1 MDLDDFKGL
10 PVRGDL
16 VITKGRLT
24 GYVVNA
30 FNEDSIYF
38 HSVLEDG
45 LPEVHPLGDEGLDE
59 KLIIHIPIKDVIAE
73 IKKAQGRLSTYKAVF
88 ADGSQMQVWIAIS
101 IHSERLEWST
111 NGPTEYVPAVVK
123 WKVGSRVVPDNYV
136 FGFTLRAST
145 TSEEIVEI
153 AEELIAVI
161 EENFERI

>member
-1 MDLDDFKGL
+1 MDLYDFDCL
-10 PVRGDL
+10 PVKGDL
-16 VITKGRLT
+16 VITKGRLA
-24 GYVVNA
+24 GYVVNE
-30 FNEDSIYF
+30 FNEDSISF
-38 HSVLEDG
+38 ESVLEYG

-59 KLIIHIPIKDVIAE
+59 KLILHIPLVEVISG
-73 IKKAQGRLSTYKAVF
+73 IKKAQGNLSEYKE
-88 ADGSQMQVWIAIS
+88 GSQLRVWIEVS

-111 NGPTEYVPAVVK
+111 HGPTEYVPAVVK
-123 WKVGSRVVPDNYV
+123 WKVESRVVPDNYV